1 MGIRFKKEAL
11 IAGCVIAFF
20 ILLSLLFLA
29 DYLRPKNA
37 LFKGLFKCAECAY
50 AFRKEVS
57 SKVRLP
63 LACLKCGK
71 KTALLAGEF
80 FCSHCQKNYVI
91 NLEIPPWEEKEKGES
106 LDNLYQEALAY
117 TLQNKK
123 AVCPVCR
130 KELTARD
137 KENLEDARE
146 RLNQEKSEFE
156 ERS

>member
-1 MGIRFKKEAL
+1 MRYSFFYSLIPLIPGGLFKAQ
-11 IAGCVIAFF
+11 
-20 ILLSLLFLA
+20 
-29 DYLRPKNA
+29 NA

-63 LACLKCGK
+63 LACLKVRGK

-91 NLEIPPWEEKEKGES
+91 NLEIPPREEKEKGES

-117 TLQNKK
+117 TLQNK
-123 AVCPVCR
+123 R
-130 KELTARD
+130 LFARS
-137 KENLEDARE
+137 AA
-146 RLNQEKSEFE
+146 KS
-156 ERS
+156 